1 MEYSLQLHGQYDIGP
16 VDLVIGGSPCQSFST
31 AGDGT
36 GFEGKSGLYWEFDR
50 ILKEVQPTYF
60 LLENVVMKKEW
71 QSVIDESLNVT
82 PIKINSSLVSA
93 QNRKRL
99 YWSNISDI
107 TQPTDKGII
116 LKDILETD
124 EKEQKSFIR

>member
-1 MEYSLQLHGQYDIGP
+1 MEYSLQRHGSFNIGH
-16 VDLVIGGSPCQSFST
+16 VDLVIGGSPCQSFSV

-36 GFEGKSGLYWEFDR
+36 GFDGKSGLYWEFVR
-50 ILKEVQPTYF
+50 ILEEVKPTHF

-116 LKDILETD
+116 LKDILEKHE
-124 EKEQKSFIR
+124 EK